1 MLHVFVVQD
10 AYAAGGEFGILEG
23 RIFSLI
29 HPIVMISLF
38 VATGYAGYLGWQ
50 WRRVRT
56 IQDDINALKKQV
68 PVAAEGQTAPSPL
81 EAQIKELS
89 EVCRI
94 HIYSI
99 LLYSLLQSVMMVSS
113 SVSQNYHHTKAHL
126 LTLSHICHILST
138 RSKHKMPAN
147 IATFIFLN
155 LLLCQV
161 LFLQR
166 LKNLINEL

>member
-1 MLHVFVVQD
+1 MQD

-68 PVAAEGQTAPSPL
+68 PVAAEGQTAPSPI

-89 EVCRI
+89 EVCTSI
-94 HIYSI
+94 HIHSHLFY
-99 LLYSLLQSVMMVSS
+99 YSLLQSVRMVSS

-126 LTLSHICHILST
+126 LTVSHIRHVLST
-138 RSKHKMPAN
+138 RSKHKMPAD
-147 IATFIFLN
+147 IATFILLN
-155 LLLCQV
+155 LLLCV
-161 LFLQR
+161 KCCFC
-166 LKNLINEL
+166 KD

>member
-1 MLHVFVVQD
+1 MQD

-56 IQDDINALKKQV
+56 IQEDINALKKQV
-68 PVAAEGQTAPSPL
+68 PVAAEGQTAPSPI

-89 EVCRI
+89 EVCSI
-94 HIYSI
+94 HI
-99 LLYSLLQSVMMVSS
+99 YSLLQSVRMVSS

-126 LTLSHICHILST
+126 LTVSHIRHVLST
-138 RSKHKMPAN
+138 RSKHKMPAD
-147 IATFIFLN
+147 IATFILLN
-155 LLLCQV
+155 LLLC
-161 LFLQR
+161 F
-166 LKNLINEL
+166 KCCFCKD

>member
-1 MLHVFVVQD
+1 VLHVFVVQD

-56 IQDDINALKKQV
+56 IQEDINALKKQV
-68 PVAAEGQTAPSPL
+68 PVAAEGQTAPSPI

-89 EVCRI
+89 EVCSI
-94 HIYSI
+94 HIYSHLFFI
-99 LLYSLLQSVMMVSS
+99 AKCQDGKFIRVTKLSSYQSS
-113 SVSQNYHHTKAHL
+113 SANRI
-126 LTLSHICHILST
+126 SHPSCPI
-138 RSKHKMPAN
+138 HKKQ
-147 IATFIFLN
+147 T
-155 LLLCQV
+155 
-161 LFLQR
+161 
-166 LKNLINEL
+166 

>member
-68 PVAAEGQTAPSPL
+68 PVAAEGQTAPSPI

-89 EVCRI
+89 EVCTSI
-94 HIYSI
+94 HIHSHPFPSI
-99 LLYSLLQSVMMVSS
+99 LLFFIAKCQDGKFIRVTKLSSYQSS
-113 SVSQNYHHTKAHL
+113 SANCI
-126 LTLSHICHILST
+126 SHPSRPI
-138 RSKHKMPAN
+138 HKKQ
-147 IATFIFLN
+147 T
-155 LLLCQV
+155 
-161 LFLQR
+161 
-166 LKNLINEL
+166 